1 MAEFTILLGANRE
14 DPHATFARATTLIE
28 DRIGRVL
35 ASSRD
40 HWTEPW
46 GFQDSRLFLNRAIQV
61 ESSISSEK
69 VMRKLLS
76 IEQELGR
83 VRPADGHYTSRII
96 DLDILFIGEQVID
109 RPDLTVPHPRVHE
122 RTFALAPAADI
133 IPDHV
138 HPLLH
143 RSVLDLL
150 NIALQ
155 KP

>member
-1 MAEFTILLGANRE
+1 MAEITMLLGANRD
-14 DPHATFARATTLIE
+14 DPHTTFARATTLVE

-46 GFQDSRLFLNRAIQV
+46 GFQDSRLFLNRAV
-61 ESSISSEK
+61 LVGTSMPPEEVMEK
-69 VMRKLLS
+69 MMG

-83 VRPADGHYTSRII
+83 VRPADGHYASRPI
-96 DLDILFIGEQVID
+96 DLDILFVGEQVID
-109 RPDLTVPHPRVHE
+109 RPELSVPHPRVHQ
-122 RTFALAPAADI
+122 RVFALSPAADI
-133 IPDHV
+133 IPDLV

-150 NIALQ
+150 NDALQ
-155 KP
+155 QR